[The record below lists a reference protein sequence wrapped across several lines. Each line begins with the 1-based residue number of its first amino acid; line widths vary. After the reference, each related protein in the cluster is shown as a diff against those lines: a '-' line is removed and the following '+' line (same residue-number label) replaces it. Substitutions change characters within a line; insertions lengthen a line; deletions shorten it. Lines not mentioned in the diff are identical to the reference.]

1 MIHSGQK
8 NMSQPP
14 KNHEML
20 KLYAFNS
27 SLTNSK
33 EQCNSRVSQHNSKH
47 HANVPTPPPSRRKT
61 RAAREQRLSLP
72 LQIIH
77 ACHPGLAQVISPA
90 QKKAP
95 DAASY
100 PVFTLTHREW

>member
-27 SLTNSK
+27 SLTNPK
-33 EQCNSRVSQHNSKH
+33 ERCNSSVSAQLETSCKYPHSS
-47 HANVPTPPPSRRKT
+47 AQPTQDQSST
-61 RAAREQRLSLP
+61 RAAPKSAAASNARLPPRPGSGYQPQLRKRHLMLP
-72 LQIIH
+72 LTQ
-77 ACHPGLAQVISPA
+77 CSP
-90 QKKAP
+90 
-95 DAASY
+95 
-100 PVFTLTHREW
+100 